1 MRLKRST
8 PILQHSNFLLAC
20 ALLGGGMDKP
30 RIVILGAGPAGLGA
44 AYQLARR
51 GLAQVNLLEQNLFVG
66 GNAGSFELAG
76 MRVDYGSHRL
86 HPACDAGILQDI
98 RTFLGDDLLD
108 RPRHGRIRLCGRWI
122 HFPLQPVDLVLS
134 LPRGF
139 SLGIAADM
147 VRKVVGNHNG
157 RRDAETFASV
167 LERGLGRTICENFY
181 FPYVRKI
188 WGLAPEELAVAL
200 ARRRISANS
209 LSKMTR
215 KVFTALGVPKNG
227 SRGRFFYPRHG
238 YGQISEAYYSGARHA
253 GADIYLGARVQ
264 SVEIENASLRV
275 LYQDRD
281 GRTLELD
288 ADYVWSTIPITLLA
302 KCLKPAVPREILQS
316 AEAIRYRAMILI
328 YLVLEEEQFSEFDAH
343 YFPEATIAISRLSE
357 PKNYRGG
364 QEPKNLTVLCAEL
377 PCAPDGAEWQKSDEE
392 LGRLVCDAL
401 DVAGIP
407 VRAPIKEI
415 ATRRIRQAYPIYAR
429 GYEDKF
435 DLLDHWLARIDGLL
449 TFGRQGLFA
458 HDNTHHALYMAYSAV
473 DCLDKNGRFNRER
486 WRSFRRIFDTHVVED

>member
-1 MRLKRST
+1 
-8 PILQHSNFLLAC
+8 
-20 ALLGGGMDKP
+20 MDKP
-30 RIVILGAGPAGLGA
+30 RVVILGAGPAGLGA

-51 GLAQVNLLEQNLFVG
+51 GLARVSLLEQNVFVG

-86 HPACDAGILQDI
+86 HPACDPEILQDI

-122 HFPLQPVDLVLS
+122 HFPLKPIDLAFG
-134 LPRGF
+134 LPTGF
-139 SLGIAADM
+139 SLSVAADL
-147 VRKVVGNHNG
+147 VRKAVGNNNG
-157 RRDAETFASV
+157 RGDAETFASV
-167 LERGLGRTICENFY
+167 LEKGLGRTICENFY

-188 WGLAPEELAVAL
+188 WGLGPEELAVAL

-209 LSKMTR
+209 LAKMTG
-215 KVFTALGVPKNG
+215 KIFTALGSAKNRR
-227 SRGRFFYPRHG
+227 RGRFFYPRHG
-238 YGQISEAYYSGARHA
+238 YGQISEAYYRGARNA
-253 GADIYLGARVQ
+253 GADIRLNSRVQ
-264 SVEIENASLRV
+264 SVQIENASLRV
-275 LYQDRD
+275 VYQDRD
-281 GRTLELD
+281 GETLGLD

-302 KCLKPAVPREILQS
+302 KCLKPAVPREILQA

-328 YLVLEEEQFSEFDAH
+328 YLVLEQEQFSEFDAH
-343 YFPEATIAISRLSE
+343 YFPETSIAISRLSE
-357 PKNYRGG
+357 PKNYSGG
-364 QEPKNLTVLCAEL
+364 QGPEKLTVLCAEL
-377 PCAPDGAEWQKSDEE
+377 PCAPDGLHWQKNDEE

-401 DVAGIP
+401 GAAGIP

-429 GYEDKF
+429 GYEDNF
-435 DLLDHWLARIDGLL
+435 NPLDHWLERIEGLL

-458 HDNTHHALYMAYSAV
+458 HDNTHHALYMAYSAA

-486 WRSFRRIFDTHVVED
+486 WQSFRRVFDTHVVED